1 MQTSDVVIVG
11 AGLSGLGATQVLE
24 AAGRSVRIIE
34 RKGEVVNLQLMSRI
48 FEAARVSPSSWVFGL
63 QLCRTSLNLTFE
75 R

>member
-11 AGLSGLGATQVLE
+11 AGWSGLGAAQVLE

-34 RKGEVVNLQLMSRI
+34 RKGEVVSLQLMSRM
-48 FEAARVSPSSWVFGL
+48 FEAARVRPSPWVFGL
-63 QLCRTSLNLTFE
+63 QRCRTSLNLTIE